1 MNQKRISPGNCWM
14 ISGLTKTLLTRK
26 NIRTKHSSREAPVK
40 QKDDLAGDLQIVL
53 RDHKGKDTEVVDEG
67 EQRVRES
74 FDQLLEFFT
83 KLEYYL
89 SLKLISKSELN
100 YFEYY
105 ISRCYYK
112 ANGGV
117 RTFAAAYGYNSLFR
131 LFFVMNTDTKKEDR
145 HSQKPEFTSNAQ
157 ELYYY
162 DLRNDMPTL

>member
-1 MNQKRISPGNCWM
+1 LKFEKKFADPKEHSDEAFIKGG
-14 ISGLTKTLLTRK
+14 SGK
-26 NIRTKHSSREAPVK
+26 A
-40 QKDDLAGDLQIVL
+40 KDDLAGDLQIVL

-89 SLKLISKSELN
+89 SLKLISRSELN